1 MSHCSSIGLVQR
13 TWRPTLMHGSR
24 PLRVASRIHETFT
37 FSRLAAASTSSSGSC
52 SERVGGALGAPFPD
66 PSRCLFA
73 AAIGVLDADRVPGS
87 SRACMRA
94 RSRLGVKADD
104 VHVHRLCVAVA
115 AGHSDQLSRAL
126 PAGVWGPA
134 LRVPR
139 QTISQLQAV
148 HCAGPL
154 RCLLWRVGSWNPW
167 RESGATKRAERP
179 REAGRRA
186 SARAACVQTPKRQ
199 SSEKARPPPGGRRGN
214 SDRAHRAPRPR
225 WRSGSRPIDRRGGAR
240 GAAPRE
246 RHSLGG

>member
-1 MSHCSSIGLVQR
+1 
-13 TWRPTLMHGSR
+13 MHGSR

-52 SERVGGALGAPFPD
+52 SERFGGALGAPFPD

-87 SRACMRA
+87 SRACTRA

-104 VHVHRLCVAVA
+104 VHVHRVSVAVA

-148 HCAGPL
+148 HCPGPFGA
-154 RCLLWRVGSWNPW
+154 LLWRVGSWNPW

-179 REAGRRA
+179 REAGPKSERPSGLA
-186 SARAACVQTPKRQ
+186 SAADRCGR
-199 SSEKARPPPGGRRGN
+199 RPPLR
-214 SDRAHRAPRPR
+214 RPR
-225 WRSGSRPIDRRGGAR
+225 LPRQGDVRGDRQGHR
-240 GAAPRE
+240 GADEVRRLLRVVESKLELSIAII
-246 RHSLGG
+246 HLQAGDAFGAHAGK